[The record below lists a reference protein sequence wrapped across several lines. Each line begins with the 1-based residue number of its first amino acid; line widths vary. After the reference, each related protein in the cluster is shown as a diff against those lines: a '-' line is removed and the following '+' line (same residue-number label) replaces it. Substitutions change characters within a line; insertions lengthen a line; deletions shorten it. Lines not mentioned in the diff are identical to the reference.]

1 MDLSEKKDLSTVST
15 VMRSDGTSLYITRQ
29 VSPSVLPARHSAR
42 ELLNISTL
50 VTDGMDYEDIYF

>member
-29 VSPSVLPARHSAR
+29 VSPSVFIAR
-42 ELLNISTL
+42 ELLNMSTL
-50 VTDGMDYEDIYF
+50 ITDGTDFEAFYF

>member
-29 VSPSVLPARHSAR
+29 VSPSVLTASHFAR
-42 ELLNISTL
+42 ELLDMN
-50 VTDGMDYEDIYF
+50 EHIYI